1 MVPSNDDGR
10 PPSREIPSLTS
21 LRGLLAGW
29 VVAYHFWNDVLRLF
43 PALDGLTPLVSRGH
57 LAVPAF
63 FVLSGF
69 VLAYHY
75 TASFQTL
82 TLRGVGRFLGRRL
95 ARVYPVHFVTLLAV
109 LAMVGVA
116 DRLGYRLTDAGYS
129 APDFARN
136 LLLIQTWKP
145 DFRLNWNYPS
155 WSVSSE
161 WFAYLLFPPS
171 VAVATRTLTS
181 ARRAAAFGLVTL
193 IASVAVLEGWRPWPF
208 FELVLV
214 VPTFFTGA
222 AIWWT
227 FRATAS
233 RGLPPRVAPE
243 VCLMAAVVGCYLPL
257 HQLGTAVI
265 VTGIVAGIAALA
277 RLGPG
282 CHRAWLTRPVVFLGE
297 VSYSLYLSHT
307 LAQKVLAKLLPA
319 TRFEAASPALK
330 LAVVA
335 TYLAAIA
342 LACLG
347 TYYVV
352 ERPSRRVLRKAAG

>member
-1 MVPSNDDGR
+1 M
-10 PPSREIPSLTS
+10 SREIPSLTS

-29 VVAYHFWNDVLRLF
+29 VVAYHFWNDALRLF
-43 PALDGLTPLVSRGH
+43 PSLDGLTPLVARGH

-75 TASFQTL
+75 TESFRTL
-82 TLRGVGRFLGRRL
+82 TGRRVARFLGRRL
-95 ARVYPVHFVTLLAV
+95 ARVYPVHFATLLAV
-109 LAMVGVA
+109 LAMVAVA
-116 DRLGYRLTDAGYS
+116 DRLGYQLTDAGYS

-136 LLLIQTWKP
+136 LLLIQTWTP

-181 ARRAAAFGLVTL
+181 ARRVAVFGLVTL
-193 IASVAVLEGWRPWPF
+193 AASVAVLEGWRPWPF

-214 VPTFFTGA
+214 VPTFLTGA
-222 AIWWT
+222 AIWWA
-227 FRATAS
+227 FRTTAS
-233 RGLPPRVAPE
+233 GRLPPRIAPE
-243 VCLMAAVVGCYLPL
+243 VCVTVAIVGCYLPL
-257 HQLGTAVI
+257 PELGTAVI
-265 VTGIVAGIAALA
+265 VTGLVAGIAALA
-277 RLGPG
+277 RLGPN
-282 CHRAWLTRPVVFLGE
+282 CHRAWIARPVVFLGE

-307 LAQKVLAKLLPA
+307 LAQKVLGKLLPA
-319 TRFEAASPALK
+319 AHFESSPPALK
-330 LAVVA
+330 AAVVA
-335 TYLAAIA
+335 AYLAAIA

-347 TYYVV
+347 TYYLV
-352 ERPSRRVLRKAAG
+352 EKPGRRALRRAVR